1 MLHSS
6 NGAGGN
12 TTDPYKTAAVNTI
25 VAEVQSTP
33 GEDRCVLLLGY
44 RDKLEEMFSN
54 TNPGLARRFPL
65 DDAFQFEDFNDNEL
79 REILDLKLKKQD
91 LFATERAKDVAID
104 VLAKARRGLNFGNG
118 GAVENLLS
126 HAKSHYQRRQMNRP
140 TSARPL
146 DIAFEPEDFDEN
158 FKRSENASINCKE
171 LFKDVVGCDE
181 VIDKLEGYIKI
192 ATTMR
197 ARGMEPRDVI
207 PFNFIFKGPPGK

>member
-1 MLHSS
+1 
-6 NGAGGN
+6 
-12 TTDPYKTAAVNTI
+12 
-25 VAEVQSTP
+25 
-33 GEDRCVLLLGY
+33 
-44 RDKLEEMFSN
+44 
-54 TNPGLARRFPL
+54 
-65 DDAFQFEDFNDNEL
+65 
-79 REILDLKLKKQD
+79 
-91 LFATERAKDVAID
+91 
-104 VLAKARRGLNFGNG
+104 
-118 GAVENLLS
+118 
-126 HAKSHYQRRQMNRP
+126 MNRP